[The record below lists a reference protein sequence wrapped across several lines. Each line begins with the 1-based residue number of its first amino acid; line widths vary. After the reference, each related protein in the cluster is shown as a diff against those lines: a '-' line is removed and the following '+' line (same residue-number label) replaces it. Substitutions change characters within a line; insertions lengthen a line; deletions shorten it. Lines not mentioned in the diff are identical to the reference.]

1 MARITTSLAALLIL
15 SILTIAVATALVFTV
30 IVPASSGA
38 RLFTATLSGFN
49 EVPSIVSGGVG
60 WATVRISEDGR
71 SISYELVYF
80 GLADVSMAHIHIGK
94 DGHVGGVAVWLCGG
108 PKPACPS
115 SHGRVT
121 GTLTA
126 SDVQAITGQGLNAG
140 DLDSVIE
147 AIRAGAAYVNV
158 HTARFPAGEIR
169 GQLTPLTG

>member
-1 MARITTSLAALLIL
+1 MTRKLATIAALLIF
-15 SILTIAVATALVFTV
+15 SISSIALATILVFSA
-30 IVPASSGA
+30 IAPADPGS
-38 RLFTATLSGFN
+38 RIFTATLSGFN
-49 EVPSIVSGGVG
+49 EVPSVVSGGHG
-60 WATVRISEDGR
+60 WATVRISEDEK

-115 SHGRVT
+115 THGRVT

-126 SDVQAITGQGLNAG
+126 SDVQAIAGQGLSAG
-140 DLDSVIE
+140 DLDSVIK

-158 HTARFPAGEIR
+158 HTAKFPAGEIR
-169 GQLTPLTG
+169 GQLTPLAG

>member
-1 MARITTSLAALLIL
+1 MAKITNNIAAIVVL
-15 SILTIAVATALVFTV
+15 SISAIAVATLLVFTV
-30 IVPASSGA
+30 IVPASPGA

-49 EVPSIVSGGVG
+49 EVPSIVSGGIG
-60 WATVRISEDGR
+60 WATVRISEDGK
-71 SISYELVYF
+71 SISYELVYY

-121 GTLTA
+121 GTLSA
-126 SDVQAITGQGLNAG
+126 SDVQAIAGQGLSAG

-158 HTARFPAGEIR
+158 HTARFPTGEIR
-169 GQLTPLTG
+169 GQLTPIAG